1 MLGIELR
8 IVITELV
15 VIDRLLKFLVARHQI
30 DHSHFFYKNV
40 DMDYSETINWK
51 EYFSTPATGYLH
63 LKRIFLGEYIEDA
76 IIIISG
82 DKDMIDFIIEFQ
94 AESLTNKEINNI
106 KNFILESDI
115 NISNKDIEVIY
126 EEY

>member
-1 MLGIELR
+1 MLGIELK
-8 IVITELV
+8 IAITELV
-15 VIDRLLKFLVARHQI
+15 VIDRLLKLLNTSHQI

-51 EYFSTPATGYLH
+51 EYFSTTSTGYLH
-63 LKRIFLGEYIEDA
+63 LNRIFLGEYIEDA

-115 NISNKDIEVIY
+115 NISDKDIEVIY

>member
-15 VIDRLLKFLVARHQI
+15 VIDRLLKLLDTSHQI

-51 EYFSTPATGYLH
+51 EYFSTPSTGYLH

-82 DKDMIDFIIEFQ
+82 DKDMIDFIT
-94 AESLTNKEINNI
+94 ESLTNKEINNI
-106 KNFILESDI
+106 KHFILESDI
-115 NISNKDIEVIY
+115 NISDKDIEVIY